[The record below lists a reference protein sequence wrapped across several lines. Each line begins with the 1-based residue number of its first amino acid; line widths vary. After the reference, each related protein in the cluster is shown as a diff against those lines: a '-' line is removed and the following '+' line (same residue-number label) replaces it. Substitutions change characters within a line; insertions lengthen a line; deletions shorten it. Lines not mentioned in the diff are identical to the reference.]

1 MKGYSYY
8 SCFIAGETEAVSL
21 GGTEEA
27 EDSGRY
33 RPSFFCFYNFF
44 LAGGWGCA
52 GLSCGMQDLHCLAAL
67 QNVRS

>member
-8 SCFIAGETEAVSL
+8 SCLIAGETEAASP

-33 RPSFFCFYNFF
+33 RPSFFRFYNFF
-44 LAGGWGCA
+44 WQGGGA
-52 GLSCGMQDLHCLAAL
+52 VLVLVAACKIFTA
-67 QNVRS
+67 